1 MASKHLKSISG
12 LELRASGKEPNKLS
26 KTQSVTSLE
35 ISPGLERRNRLYKY
49 MIAMIVRVICIVL
62 AVSVPLGWLTLVFA
76 AGAILLPYFAVVIA
90 NAQGSR
96 SSNSQAN
103 SAEAPT
109 ISISADA
116 FKQAKSHDDGQ
127 K

>member
-1 MASKHLKSISG
+1 M
-12 LELRASGKEPNKLS
+12 S

-35 ISPGLERRNRLYKY
+35 ISPELERRNRFIKY
-49 MIAMIVRVICIVL
+49 TVAMIVRVVCIVL

-76 AGAILLPYFAVVIA
+76 AGAILLPYFAVIIA
-90 NAQGSR
+90 NAQV
-96 SSNSQAN
+96 SSGGKLGAK

-116 FKQAKSHDDGQ
+116 FKQSKSHDDGQ
-127 K
+127 Q